1 MFFENIIPMF
11 PIFHRPTFVFRDCAP
26 PLLLNAIALGARF
39 LGSQD
44 AIAKVAL
51 PYLTQGRGEMLT

>member
-26 PLLLNAIALGARF
+26 PLLLNAIALGALF

-44 AIAKVAL
+44 AIAKVVSTKYRQAT
-51 PYLTQGRGEMLT
+51 LTFVG

>member
-26 PLLLNAIALGARF
+26 PLLLNAIALGALF

-44 AIAKVAL
+44 AIEKVQPSRL
-51 PYLTQGRGEMLT
+51 LQHH